1 MAKLVINF
9 KKKDKK
15 AKKEI
20 KKIIKLLSDSDNLNL
35 FCVPYEKRGFVL
47 SKM

>member
-9 KKKDKK
+9 KKKDKE
-15 AKKEI
+15 AKKKI
-20 KKIIKLLSDSDNLNL
+20 KKIIKSLSNSNDLNL

-47 SKM
+47 SKK